1 MLRDSERAIL
11 VARLF
16 AQVFAVRT
24 SFCCNKLFNWT
35 DALGL
40 CHPTMHFCSFALPE
54 TWIVAVHVSF
64 GRSNSGECVAWAT
77 RSQTL
82 LQPIPAYLTS
92 GGDLVTLSRLPLDQG
107 SGELRATRHV
117 RRLEVSPYLA
127 DKKKEV
133 RRSAGRG
140 WLDGEAVGEAK
151 RTVSAKRI

>member
-1 MLRDSERAIL
+1 M
-11 VARLF
+11 
-16 AQVFAVRT
+16 
-24 SFCCNKLFNWT
+24 
-35 DALGL
+35 
-40 CHPTMHFCSFALPE
+40 
-54 TWIVAVHVSF
+54 
-64 GRSNSGECVAWAT
+64 
-77 RSQTL
+77 
-82 LQPIPAYLTS
+82 
-92 GGDLVTLSRLPLDQG
+92 TLSRLPLDQG